1 MGGCHENLSFR
12 GSIVTAEKGINIERN
27 STHSHIFQLMRPRQ
41 YLVRFIQQHPTFRL
55 SELESC
61 AVISDCDVGRP
72 LSFVEYD
79 DSSPFAV
86 LELESERVAAAIVER
101 SILTQ

>member
-1 MGGCHENLSFR
+1 
-12 GSIVTAEKGINIERN
+12 
-27 STHSHIFQLMRPRQ
+27 MRPRQ
-41 YLVRFIQQHPTFRL
+41 YLVRFIQQHPTFRR

-61 AVISDCDVGRP
+61 AVISDCGVGRP
-72 LSFVEYD
+72 FSFVEYD

-86 LELESERVAAAIVER
+86 VELENERVAAAIVER

>member
-1 MGGCHENLSFR
+1 ME
-12 GSIVTAEKGINIERN
+12 
-27 STHSHIFQLMRPRQ
+27 
-41 YLVRFIQQHPTFRL
+41 
-55 SELESC
+55 
-61 AVISDCDVGRP
+61 RP

-86 LELESERVAAAIVER
+86 LELENDIIAAALVER

>member
-1 MGGCHENLSFR
+1 MAPKQFL
-12 GSIVTAEKGINIERN
+12 I
-27 STHSHIFQLMRPRQ
+27 
-41 YLVRFIQQHPTFRL
+41 RFIQQHSAFRC

-61 AVISDCDVGRP
+61 AIIKGCAMERP

-86 LELESERVAAAIVER
+86 LELENDIIAAALVER

>member
-1 MGGCHENLSFR
+1 MGST
-12 GSIVTAEKGINIERN
+12 STAIRQPP
-27 STHSHIFQLMRPRQ
+27 TFLQLMRPKQ
-41 YLVRFIQQHPTFRL
+41 YLVRFIQQHPTFRR

-61 AVISDCDVGRP
+61 AVISDSGVGRP

-86 LELESERVAAAIVER
+86 LELENENVAAAIVER